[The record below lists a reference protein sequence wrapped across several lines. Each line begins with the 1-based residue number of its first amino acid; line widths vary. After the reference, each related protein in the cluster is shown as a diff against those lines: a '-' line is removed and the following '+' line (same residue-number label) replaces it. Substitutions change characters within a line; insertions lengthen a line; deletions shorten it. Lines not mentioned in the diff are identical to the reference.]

1 MLGSVSY
8 LIDLGGRN
16 GSGRLMAL
24 RVCAGRRC
32 QSNAPGVWEGRVRGC
47 DVMKGEGEV
56 VEGLLLPIP
65 ASPYRWPLQNR
76 TIA

>member
-16 GSGRLMAL
+16 GIGRLMAL

-32 QSNAPGVWEGRVRGC
+32 QSIAPECAGEGRERGCGVMEGREVRGAAAAA
-47 DVMKGEGEV
+47 V
-56 VEGLLLPIP
+56 P